1 MNLDSLKYAL
11 RRASG
16 LTLVDI
22 TQRIKLKIRR
32 HNLQRSFQKS
42 PVTFSIFSLLNYP
55 EKWILDS
62 MFPLQI
68 RNSLSDSSSSKLGW
82 LKLGDQVTWN
92 SLKSNYPLISEKL
105 MKKGRSILKGKV
117 TIFGWRELDLGQPFK
132 WSSCFDEDRPEDEW
146 PKDFYWRINF
156 NDQPEKQGRDVKLNW
171 EVNRLQFLLI
181 LGACYRLSGEEVF
194 AQSARSLLN
203 SWLESVLYPLGT
215 QWSSNLEVA
224 LRALSL
230 IRSCIIFSS
239 SDDWDEKFLLT
250 VMASIELHLIHLENE
265 LTLHHTQGNHL
276 LGEAASLMQVSIL
289 CPFLKKSAQ
298 RMEKSSKML
307 NGLIPNLIL
316 PDGIYA
322 EQSTSYAKFILEF
335 LLPIVSPSDPDC
347 DKLSSEVK
355 NLIHKSLH
363 ALNDISDECCIA
375 PMIGDSD
382 SGSALGF
389 YLDDYWDISCL
400 LVCGSK
406 IFNDPGL
413 VQKIKAIPPESLL
426 FLGTDGVE
434 WFKSN
439 YSEGKKGSDLRTSN
453 PLLYSFPNGG
463 LVKAQSK
470 GVSAIFDVGP
480 LGKSPGYEHGHSD
493 GLSVQLWIDDFPVLI
508 DPGTYIYNGSPGWRK
523 YFKGSSAHNVLQ
535 FNGLDQSKPLGSF
548 RWVSSPGISLAK
560 AESLEEQFYLS
571 GTIKLAGVT
580 WTRHVFTLSDDA
592 FVILDDIKCVSMTQV
607 EMNLVFDPSWRECQ
621 DGIPFGEGE
630 ANEISVVLLGWRPN
644 STRLLYG
651 ATQQLGGWFSKLYGK
666 LDKTLNL
673 RAESEFESTF
683 NGAAMIGKNLELS
696 QLNFYDNQPSFAKEP
711 ESDCMAL
718 DRFRE
723 SLTNVEVIKSAAEY
737 KLFRVSQNDRQRFS

>member
-1 MNLDSLKYAL
+1 
-11 RRASG
+11 
-16 LTLVDI
+16 
-22 TQRIKLKIRR
+22 
-32 HNLQRSFQKS
+32 
-42 PVTFSIFSLLNYP
+42 
-55 EKWILDS
+55 
-62 MFPLQI
+62 
-68 RNSLSDSSSSKLGW
+68 
-82 LKLGDQVTWN
+82 
-92 SLKSNYPLISEKL
+92 
-105 MKKGRSILKGKV
+105 
-117 TIFGWRELDLGQPFK
+117 
-132 WSSCFDEDRPEDEW
+132 
-146 PKDFYWRINF
+146 
-156 NDQPEKQGRDVKLNW
+156 
-171 EVNRLQFLLI
+171 
-181 LGACYRLSGEEVF
+181 
-194 AQSARSLLN
+194 
-203 SWLESVLYPLGT
+203 
-215 QWSSNLEVA
+215 
-224 LRALSL
+224 
-230 IRSCIIFSS
+230 
-239 SDDWDEKFLLT
+239 
-250 VMASIELHLIHLENE
+250 
-265 LTLHHTQGNHL
+265 
-276 LGEAASLMQVSIL
+276 
-289 CPFLKKSAQ
+289 
-298 RMEKSSKML
+298 
-307 NGLIPNLIL
+307 
-316 PDGIYA
+316 
-322 EQSTSYAKFILEF
+322 
-335 LLPIVSPSDPDC
+335 
-347 DKLSSEVK
+347 
-355 NLIHKSLH
+355 
-363 ALNDISDECCIA
+363 
-375 PMIGDSD
+375 
-382 SGSALGF
+382 
-389 YLDDYWDISCL
+389 
-400 LVCGSK
+400 
-406 IFNDPGL
+406 
-413 VQKIKAIPPESLL
+413 
-426 FLGTDGVE
+426 
-434 WFKSN
+434 
-439 YSEGKKGSDLRTSN
+439 
-453 PLLYSFPNGG
+453 LLYSFPNGG

-696 QLNFYDNQPSFAKEP
+696 QLNFYDNLPSFAKEP